1 METESVETPPPPPPP
16 PTTTTASSSA
26 SASSS
31 TEPKLP
37 VCILVLGMAGAGK
50 TTFLQR
56 INAYLHS
63 EKNPPYVVNLDPAV
77 HELPYP
83 CNVDIRDTVKYK
95 EVMKQYGLGPNGAIV
110 TSLNLFSTTFDQ
122 LLSILK
128 KNETKHKYYIFDTP
142 GQIEVFTWS
151 ASGTIITEALGATYP
166 TIIVYIMDTPRS
178 SNPITFMSNMLYAVS
193 ILYKYRL
200 PFIVVLNKTDII
212 HHRFAIEWMNDFEL
226 FQSAIEQ
233 EHSYSTDLCRSL
245 SLVLD
250 EFYTN
255 LRCVGFSSMTGD
267 GCKEFFDAVND
278 GCHEYEHVYKVEYNK
293 WQDKRS
299 KRESDRREKDLKR
312 LKDDIDAGSSLIG
325 EKRIRYDD
333 IHNDEESDDDGDDDN
348 DDEDKNNNND
358 DDYEREDESF
368 KRYLSKHKPSNTTMD
383 T

>member
-1 METESVETPPPPPPP
+1 MIFQMETESAATASPPP
-16 PTTTTASSSA
+16 PTTTSA
-26 SASSS
+26 SV
-31 TEPKLP
+31 EPKLP
-37 VCILVLGMAGAGK
+37 VCILVLGMAGSGK
-50 TTFLQR
+50 TTFIQR
-56 INAYLHS
+56 INAHLHS
-63 EKNPPYVVNLDPAV
+63 EQTPPYVVNLDPAV

-83 CNVDIRDTVKYK
+83 CNVDIRDTVNYK
-95 EVMKQYGLGPNGAIV
+95 QVMKQYSLGPNGAIV

-122 LLSILK
+122 LLSILE
-128 KNETKHKYYIFDTP
+128 KNQSKYRYYLFDTP

-166 TIIVYIMDTPRS
+166 TIVVYIMDTPRS

-212 HHRFAIEWMNDFEL
+212 HHRFALEWMNDFEL

-250 EFYTN
+250 EFYSN

-278 GCHEYEHVYKVEYNK
+278 ACHEYEHVYRVEYNK
-293 WQDKRS
+293 WQEKRS
-299 KRESDRREKDLKR
+299 KRENDKREKDLKR
-312 LKDDIDAGSSLIG
+312 LKNDLDSEANLIG
-325 EKRIRYDD
+325 EKRIRYDED
-333 IHNDEESDDDGDDDN
+333 DNEETDDDDDDDEDDKKDDDGYD
-348 DDEDKNNNND
+348 
-358 DDYEREDESF
+358 REDESF
-368 KRYLSKHKPSNTTMD
+368 KRYLSKHTSKTSTMD

>member
-1 METESVETPPPPPPP
+1 METTEPV
-16 PTTTTASSSA
+16 TTA

-37 VCILVLGMAGAGK
+37 VCILVLGMAGSGK

-56 INAYLHS
+56 INAHLHS
-63 EKNPPYVVNLDPAV
+63 QQTPPFVVNLDPAV

-83 CNVDIRDTVKYK
+83 CNVDIRDTVNYK
-95 EVMKQYGLGPNGAIV
+95 QVMKQYSLGPNGAIV

-122 LLSILK
+122 LLSILE
-128 KNETKHKYYIFDTP
+128 KNQSKYQYYLFDTP

-166 TIIVYIMDTPRS
+166 TIVVYIMDTPRS

-200 PFIVVLNKTDII
+200 PFVVVLNKTDII
-212 HHRFAIEWMNDFEL
+212 DHRFALEWMDDFES

-255 LRCVGFSSMTGD
+255 LRCVGFSSMSGD
-267 GCKEFFDAVND
+267 GCKEFFEAIHDA
-278 GCHEYEHVYKVEYNK
+278 CHEYEHVYKVEYKK
-293 WQDKRS
+293 WQEKKAKRENDKR
-299 KRESDRREKDLKR
+299 EQDLKR
-312 LKDDIDAGSSLIG
+312 LQTDLSTEPSLIG
-325 EKRIRYDD
+325 EKRYRYEDD
-333 IHNDEESDDDGDDDN
+333 QIEESDDD
-348 DDEDKNNNND
+348 DDE
-358 DDYEREDESF
+358 EEEDADNEEQEEQSF
-368 KRYLSKHKPSNTTMD
+368 NRFLAKTTTTNSMNMD

>member
-1 METESVETPPPPPPP
+1 METESIASSLPS
-16 PTTTTASSSA
+16 TTTTTTTSE
-26 SASSS
+26 S

-37 VCILVLGMAGAGK
+37 VCIIVLGMAGSGK
-50 TTFLQR
+50 TTFIQR
-56 INAYLHS
+56 INAHLHS
-63 EKNPPYVVNLDPAV
+63 EQTPPYIVNLDPAV

-83 CNVDIRDTVKYK
+83 CNVDIRDTINYK
-95 EVMKQYGLGPNGAIV
+95 QIMKEYRLGPNGAIV

-122 LLSILK
+122 LLSILN
-128 KNETKHKYYIFDTP
+128 KNQTKYKYFIFDTP

-151 ASGTIITEALGATYP
+151 ASGTIITETLGATYP

-200 PFIVVLNKTDII
+200 PFIIVLNKTDII
-212 HHRFAIEWMNDFEL
+212 HHRFALEWMNDFEL

-250 EFYTN
+250 EFYSN

-267 GCKEFFDAVND
+267 GCTEFFEAIDSA
-278 GCHEYEHVYKVEYNK
+278 CHEYEHVYKVEYQK
-293 WQDKRS
+293 WQEKKS
-299 KRESDRREKDLKR
+299 KRENDKRDKALKR
-312 LKDDIDAGSSLIG
+312 LKDDLKSEQSLIG

-333 IHNDEESDDDGDDDN
+333 IHNDEETDDDDDDDD
-348 DDEDKNNNND
+348 DDEDKDQD
-358 DDYEREDESF
+358 DFEREDKSF
-368 KRYLSKHKPSNTTMD
+368 KRYLSKHASNTTTTMD

>member
-1 METESVETPPPPPPP
+1 MDTEPV
-16 PTTTTASSSA
+16 TTASA
-26 SASSS
+26 SASAS

-37 VCILVLGMAGAGK
+37 VCILVLGMAGSGK

-63 EKNPPYVVNLDPAV
+63 QEKPPYVVNLDPAV

-95 EVMKQYGLGPNGAIV
+95 QVMKQYGLGPNGAIV

-122 LLSILK
+122 LLSILE
-128 KNETKHKYYIFDTP
+128 KNQSKYQYYLFDTP

-166 TIIVYIMDTPRS
+166 TIVVYIMDTPRS

-200 PFIVVLNKTDII
+200 PFIIVMNKTDII
-212 HHRFAIEWMNDFEL
+212 HHRFALEWMNDFEL

-250 EFYTN
+250 EFYAN

-267 GCKEFFDAVND
+267 GCKEFFEAVHDACD
-278 GCHEYEHVYKVEYNK
+278 EYEQVYKVEYKK
-293 WQDKRS
+293 WQEKKS
-299 KRESDRREKDLKR
+299 KRENEKREKDLKR
-312 LKDDIDAGSSLIG
+312 LQNDLSTEQSLIG
-325 EKRIRYDD
+325 EKRYRYEDD
-333 IHNDEESDDDGDDDN
+333 QIEESDDDDDDEES
-348 DDEDKNNNND
+348 EDNQ
-358 DDYEREDESF
+358 EQEEEESF
-368 KRYLSKHKPSNTTMD
+368 NRYLAKHSTNSMSMD

>member
-1 METESVETPPPPPPP
+1 METESAAASPPP
-16 PTTTTASSSA
+16 PTTTSGA
-26 SASSS
+26 SASV
-31 TEPKLP
+31 EPKLP
-37 VCILVLGMAGAGK
+37 TCILVLGMAGSGK
-50 TTFLQR
+50 TTFIQR

-63 EKNPPYVVNLDPAV
+63 EQTPPYVINLDPAV

-83 CNVDIRDTVKYK
+83 CNVDIRDTVNYK
-95 EVMKQYGLGPNGAIV
+95 QVMKQYSLGPNGAIV
-110 TSLNLFSTTFDQ
+110 TSLNLFATTFDQ
-122 LLSILK
+122 LLSILN
-128 KNETKHKYYIFDTP
+128 KNQTKHRYFLVDTP

-166 TIIVYIMDTPRS
+166 TIVVYVMDTPRS
-178 SNPITFMSNMLYAVS
+178 SNPVTFMSNMLYAVS

-212 HHRFAIEWMNDFEL
+212 HHRFALEWMNDFEL

-250 EFYTN
+250 EFYSN

-267 GCKEFFDAVND
+267 GCKEFFDAVD
-278 GCHEYEHVYKVEYNK
+278 DATHEYEHVYKVEYNK
-293 WQDKRS
+293 WQEKRL
-299 KRESDRREKDLKR
+299 KRESDKREKDLKR
-312 LKDDIDAGSSLIG
+312 LKNDLDTEQNLIG

-333 IHNDEESDDDGDDDN
+333 IHNDEETDEDDDDDDDRDKT
-348 DDEDKNNNND
+348 DDNFD
-358 DDYEREDESF
+358 REDESF
-368 KRYLSKHKPSNTTMD
+368 KRYLSKSTKNTTTMD

>member
-1 METESVETPPPPPPP
+1 MDTEPV
-16 PTTTTASSSA
+16 TTASA
-26 SASSS
+26 SASAS

-37 VCILVLGMAGAGK
+37 VCILVLGMAGSGK

-63 EKNPPYVVNLDPAV
+63 QEKPPYVVNLDPAV

-95 EVMKQYGLGPNGAIV
+95 QVMKQYGLGPNGAIV

-122 LLSILK
+122 LLSILE
-128 KNETKHKYYIFDTP
+128 KNQSKHQYYLFDTP

-166 TIIVYIMDTPRS
+166 TIVVYIMDTPRS

-200 PFIVVLNKTDII
+200 PFIIVMNKTDII
-212 HHRFAIEWMNDFEL
+212 HHRFALEWMNDFEL

-250 EFYTN
+250 EFYAN

-267 GCKEFFDAVND
+267 GCKEFFEAVHDACD
-278 GCHEYEHVYKVEYNK
+278 EYEQVYKVEYKK
-293 WQDKRS
+293 WQEKKS
-299 KRESDRREKDLKR
+299 KRENEKREKDLKR
-312 LKDDIDAGSSLIG
+312 LQNDLSTEQSLIG
-325 EKRIRYDD
+325 EKRYRYEDD
-333 IHNDEESDDDGDDDN
+333 QIEESDDDDDDEES
-348 DDEDKNNNND
+348 EDNQ
-358 DDYEREDESF
+358 EQEEEESF
-368 KRYLSKHKPSNTTMD
+368 NRYLAKHSTNSMSMD

>member
-1 METESVETPPPPPPP
+1 METDSTATSAPSP
-16 PTTTTASSSA
+16 TTTASA
-26 SASSS
+26 SAES
-31 TEPKLP
+31 KLP
-37 VCILVLGMAGAGK
+37 VCILVLGMAGSGK

-56 INAYLHS
+56 INAHLHS
-63 EKNPPYVVNLDPAV
+63 ENTPPYVVNLDPAV

-83 CNVDIRDTVKYK
+83 CNVDIRDTVNYK
-95 EVMKQYGLGPNGAIV
+95 QVMKQYSLGPNGAIV

-122 LLSILK
+122 LLSILD
-128 KNETKHKYYIFDTP
+128 KNQSKYRYFLFDTP

-166 TIIVYIMDTPRS
+166 TVIVYIMDTPRS
-178 SNPITFMSNMLYAVS
+178 ANPITFMSNMLYAVS

-212 HHRFAIEWMNDFEL
+212 HHRFALEWMKDFEL

-250 EFYTN
+250 EFYAN

-267 GCKEFFDAVND
+267 GCKEFFDAVD
-278 GCHEYEHVYKVEYNK
+278 DACHEYEHVYKVEYNK
-293 WQDKRS
+293 WQEKRS
-299 KRESDRREKDLKR
+299 KREQDKREKDLKR
-312 LKDDIDAGSSLIG
+312 LKNDLNTEPSLIG

-333 IHNDEESDDDGDDDN
+333 NESDDD
-348 DDEDKNNNND
+348 DDEDDEDRTNNG
-358 DDYEREDESF
+358 DDYEEEEEESF
-368 KRYLSKHKPSNTTMD
+368 KRYLAKSVKNPTTTNDNMD
-383 T
+383 M

>member
-1 METESVETPPPPPPP
+1 METESTASPPPPPP
-16 PTTTTASSSA
+16 PTTTSA
-26 SASSS
+26 S

-37 VCILVLGMAGAGK
+37 VCILVLGMAGSGK
-50 TTFLQR
+50 TTFIQR
-56 INAYLHS
+56 INAYLHG
-63 EKNPPYVVNLDPAV
+63 EQTPPYIVNLDPAV

-83 CNVDIRDTVKYK
+83 CNVDIRDTVNYK
-95 EVMKQYGLGPNGAIV
+95 QVMKKYRLGPNGAII

-122 LLSILK
+122 LLSILN
-128 KNETKHKYYIFDTP
+128 KNQTKYNYFLFDTP

-151 ASGTIITEALGATYP
+151 ASGTIITETLGATYP
-166 TIIVYIMDTPRS
+166 TIVVYIMDTPRS

-200 PFIVVLNKTDII
+200 PFIIVLNKTDII
-212 HHRFAIEWMNDFEL
+212 HHRFALEWMNDFEL

-250 EFYTN
+250 EFYSN

-267 GCKEFFDAVND
+267 GCKEFFDSIND
-278 GCHEYEHVYKVEYNK
+278 ACHEYEHVYKVEYNK
-293 WQDKRS
+293 WQEKKL
-299 KRESDRREKDLKR
+299 KRENDKHEKDLKR
-312 LKDDIDAGSSLIG
+312 LKEDLNTEQSIIS

-333 IHNDEESDDDGDDDN
+333 IHNDEETDDDD
-348 DDEDKNNNND
+348 DDEDKDQD
-358 DDYEREDESF
+358 DFDQEDESF
-368 KRYLSKHKPSNTTMD
+368 KRYLSKHVSNTTAMD

>member
-1 METESVETPPPPPPP
+1 METESTTVPPPA
-16 PTTTTASSSA
+16 TTTSA
-26 SASSS
+26 SASADVQS
-31 TEPKLP
+31 KLP
-37 VCILVLGMAGAGK
+37 VCILVLGMAGSGK
-50 TTFLQR
+50 TTFIQR

-63 EKNPPYVVNLDPAV
+63 EQTPPYVVNLDPAV

-83 CNVDIRDTVKYK
+83 CNVDIRDTVNYK
-95 EVMKQYGLGPNGAIV
+95 QVMKQYSLGPNGAIV

-122 LLSILK
+122 LLSILN
-128 KNETKHKYYIFDTP
+128 KNESKYRYFLIDTP

-166 TIIVYIMDTPRS
+166 TIVVYIMDTPRS
-178 SNPITFMSNMLYAVS
+178 SNPVTFMSNMLYAVS

-212 HHRFAIEWMNDFEL
+212 HHRFALEWMNDFEL
-226 FQSAIEQ
+226 FQAAIEQ

-250 EFYTN
+250 EFYSN

-278 GCHEYEHVYKVEYNK
+278 ACHEYDHVYKVEYNK
-293 WQDKRS
+293 WQEKKS
-299 KRESDRREKDLKR
+299 KRENDKREKDLKR
-312 LKDDIDAGSSLIG
+312 LKNDLNT

-333 IHNDEESDDDGDDDN
+333 IHNHEESDDDDDDD
-348 DDEDKNNNND
+348 DDEDKNDND
-358 DDYEREDESF
+358 DEREDESF
-368 KRYLSKHKPSNTTMD
+368 ERYVKKNTSNTTAMD

>member
-1 METESVETPPPPPPP
+1 METESAASSSSVPP
-16 PTTTTASSSA
+16 PTTTSA
-26 SASSS
+26 S

-37 VCILVLGMAGAGK
+37 VCILVLGMAGSGK
-50 TTFLQR
+50 TTFIQR

-63 EKNPPYVVNLDPAV
+63 KETPPYVVNLDPAV

-83 CNVDIRDTVKYK
+83 CNVDIRDTVNYK
-95 EVMKQYGLGPNGAIV
+95 QVMKQYSLGPNGAIV
-110 TSLNLFSTTFDQ
+110 TSLNLFATTFDQ
-122 LLSILK
+122 LLTLLE
-128 KNETKHKYYIFDTP
+128 KNQSKYRYYLFDTP

-166 TIIVYIMDTPRS
+166 TIVVYIMDTPRS

-226 FQSAIEQ
+226 FESAIEQ

-250 EFYTN
+250 EFYSN

-267 GCKEFFDAVND
+267 GCKEFFDAID
-278 GCHEYEHVYKVEYNK
+278 DACHEYEHVYKVEYNK
-293 WQDKRS
+293 WQEKKAKRDNE
-299 KRESDRREKDLKR
+299 KREKDLKR
-312 LKDDIDAGSSLIG
+312 LKDDLNKEESLIG
-325 EKRIRYDD
+325 EKRMRYDD
-333 IHNDEESDDDGDDDN
+333 IHNPEESDDDDDEDDEDDDDN
-348 DDEDKNNNND
+348 DDDEF
-358 DDYEREDESF
+358 EREDQSF
-368 KRYLSKHKPSNTTMD
+368 KRYLSKTSSKTTTMD

>member
-1 METESVETPPPPPPP
+1 METESAAASVPPP
-16 PTTTTASSSA
+16 PTTTA
-26 SASSS
+26 SASV
-31 TEPKLP
+31 EPKQP
-37 VCILVLGMAGAGK
+37 VCIVVLGMAGSGK

-56 INAYLHS
+56 INAHLHS
-63 EKNPPYVVNLDPAV
+63 EKTPPYVVNLDPAV

-83 CNVDIRDTVKYK
+83 CNVDIRDTVNYK
-95 EVMKQYGLGPNGAIV
+95 QVMKQYSLGPNGAIV

-122 LLSILK
+122 LLTILE
-128 KNETKHKYYIFDTP
+128 KNQSKHRYYLFDTP

-166 TIIVYIMDTPRS
+166 TILVYIMDTPRS

-200 PFIVVLNKTDII
+200 PFIVVLNKTAII
-212 HHRFAIEWMNDFEL
+212 HHRFALEWMNDFEL

-250 EFYTN
+250 EFYAN

-267 GCKEFFDAVND
+267 GCKEFFDAID
-278 GCHEYEHVYKVEYNK
+278 DACHEYEHVYRVEYQK
-293 WQDKRS
+293 WQEKRS
-299 KRESDRREKDLKR
+299 KREHDKREKDLKR
-312 LKDDIDAGSSLIG
+312 LKNDLDAEPSLIG

-333 IHNDEESDDDGDDDN
+333 EGNEDTDDDDEEDQDKDDD
-348 DDEDKNNNND
+348 E
-358 DDYEREDESF
+358 DYEREDPSF
-368 KRYLSKHKPSNTTMD
+368 KRYLTKHSSKATTMD